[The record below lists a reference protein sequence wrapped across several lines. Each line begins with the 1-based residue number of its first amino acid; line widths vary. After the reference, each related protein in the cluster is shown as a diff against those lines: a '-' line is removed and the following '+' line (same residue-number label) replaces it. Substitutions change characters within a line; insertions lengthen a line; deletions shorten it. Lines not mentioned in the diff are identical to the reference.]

1 MPEGYYNPETRYQ
14 MLRSVIREDLAN
26 LDDESLAYE
35 ISTNLPGVTAEDL
48 EFSFRNLAK
57 SLGPAMSQ
65 VGNVAVRAAPGAIS
79 GAMQGATMGAALG
92 PYGMLAG
99 AALGAVGG
107 GITSYSQS
115 QKQPAQPQQAHPAP
129 TQRPAVP
136 QPHQA
141 PPHQAPPQRV
151 PQPTYA
157 PARAPAPQGS
167 APSLAVAQLLQVLSR
182 PEVIQAIMSLSV
194 GALGRQNIRVG
205 TQNVRPSEIMEVLE
219 YTLSE
224 SAHQQPEWGHI
235 EAGYTNGSNAA
246 RIVAE
251 MVQTPA
257 EHHPFYHV
265 IEATNMDSP
274 SGSTGFPNTESYGAY
289 GY

>member
-1 MPEGYYNPETRYQ
+1 MTEGYYNPETRYQ
-14 MLRSVIREDLAN
+14 VLRSVIREDLAI
-26 LDDESLAYE
+26 LDDETLAYE
-35 ISTNLPGVTAEDL
+35 ISANLPGVTADEL
-48 EFSFRNLAK
+48 EFSFKNLAK

-115 QKQPAQPQQAHPAP
+115 QQQPAQPQQPQPAP
-129 TQRPAVP
+129 TQQPAVT

-141 PPHQAPPQRV
+141 RPQQA

-157 PARAPAPQGS
+157 PARTAQPQGS
-167 APSLAVAQLLQVLSR
+167 APSLAIAQLLQVLSR

-194 GALGRQNIRVG
+194 GAMGRQNIRVG

-235 EAGYTNGSNAA
+235 EAGYTDGSNAA

-274 SGSTGFPNTESYGAY
+274 SVSTGFPNTESYGAY